1 MDKSLYIAFSGVTR
15 AMKAQQVHANNLAN
29 LNSRGFRK
37 DFVHSIA
44 APLQGDGHHSRV
56 MTVATGTSSAMGS
69 GTAIHTG
76 RNLDLA
82 IADEGWMVVQ
92 DDDGKDAYTRAGHL
106 SFDEKGKLIT
116 SSGRLIVGNGGDIT
130 IPAHRHLEIGG
141 DGMVSVIPTGIG
153 RSTPVVIG
161 QIKLV
166 NPDPKEIIKG
176 EDGLF
181 RRIDGTEED
190 KDASVTVK
198 TGYLESSNVNAVE
211 EMIQF
216 MNLSRQ
222 FELQFKVMKAAE
234 TLAASGDQLLRME

>member
-69 GTAIHTG
+69 GAAIHTG

-82 IADEGWMVVQ
+82 IADEGWIVVE
-92 DDDGKDAYTRAGHL
+92 DSNEKDAYTRAGHL
-106 SFDEKGKLIT
+106 SFDEKGNLIT
-116 SSGRLIVGNGGDIT
+116 GNGRPVVGTGGAIA
-130 IPAHRHLEIGG
+130 IPEHRHLEIGG
-141 DGMVSVIPTGIG
+141 DGTITIIPVGVGT
-153 RSTPVVIG
+153 SAPLVIG

-181 RRIDGTEED
+181 RRIDGKEED
-190 KDASVTVK
+190 KDASVIIK
-198 TGYLESSNVNAVE
+198 TGYLETSNVNAVE

-222 FELQFKVMKAAE
+222 FELQFKVMKTAE
-234 TLAASGDQLLRME
+234 TLAASGDQLLRIE